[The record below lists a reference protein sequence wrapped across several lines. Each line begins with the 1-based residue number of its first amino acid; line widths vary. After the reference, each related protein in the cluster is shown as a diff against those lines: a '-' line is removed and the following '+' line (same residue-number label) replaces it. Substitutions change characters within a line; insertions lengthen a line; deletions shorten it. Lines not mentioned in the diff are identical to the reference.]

1 MSTPNKKGTAAASTQ
16 KTTTGIPPSKPTSQ
30 PSRPGNGSGGSPA
43 PAGWLAAFWRCTSA
57 AFLSPILWL
66 CIVQLCLV
74 AALYGVGYLSVPD
87 PNGEAMKD
95 LEEILS
101 HDRDMAAHRAL
112 LAYSGV
118 TLGVTWMLALLS
130 VVWAVSALLGWRS
143 GKAQSQTRRWL
154 ILMLV
159 LGISVAF
166 YALLRQSWRPL
177 QPFPSALG
185 ETLLE
190 AAYSAPKGSEAAGA
204 PLGPVVPAT
213 MFLLAIVVPAALAVG
228 ASVLGEQI
236 DAPLDAGLAQ
246 QVGLRLRELDYLLY
260 IGALAM
266 VFGTL
271 QLSTTMSVPLASLPK
286 VAELKIRLE
295 MCKTLAPVVAN
306 SPFLPVSAP
315 SRDDTVG
322 VEPCRKLP
330 KAFDL
335 DMKADSLRQLVRSVT
350 LAMGLSFSAMLV
362 AIYVPSLVRLRLMVD
377 SESEKS
383 AQSLDDATKASLE
396 AVGEVDPLRRGT
408 TAAATLG
415 PFIAGL
421 FANAFGGS

>member
-1 MSTPNKKGTAAASTQ
+1 
-16 KTTTGIPPSKPTSQ
+16 
-30 PSRPGNGSGGSPA
+30 
-43 PAGWLAAFWRCTSA
+43 
-57 AFLSPILWL
+57 
-66 CIVQLCLV
+66 V

-87 PNGEAMKD
+87 PDGKAMED
-95 LEEILS
+95 LKKVLS

-118 TLGVTWMLALLS
+118 TLGVTWMLAILS

-143 GKAQSQTRRWL
+143 AKAQPQTRRWL
-154 ILMLV
+154 ILILV
-159 LGISVAF
+159 FGISVAD
-166 YALLRQSWRPL
+166 YALLTQSWRPL

-185 ETLLE
+185 KMLLE
-190 AAYSAPKGSEAAGA
+190 AAYSAPKGFEAAGA
-204 PLGPVVPAT
+204 PLGSVVLAT

-236 DAPLDAGLAQ
+236 NATLNEGLAQ

-306 SPFLPVSAP
+306 SLFLPMSAP

-322 VEPCRKLP
+322 VEPCRILP

-396 AVGEVDPLRRGT
+396 AVGEVDPLRRVA

-421 FANAFGGS
+421 IANALGGS